1 MGKAPEEWFRQAF
14 YDIDTAEYLFNGGRY
29 IYKGNPEKQGD
40 TGVVETT
47 VVEAITFLGQ
57 RLEKNGLKIEK
68 IILFGSYAKGTATE
82 ESDIDIVIV
91 SKNFENKDIFERAD
105 ITKEAEIMMIKKFM
119 IPLIL
124 LL

>member
-1 MGKAPEEWFRQAF
+1 M
-14 YDIDTAEYLFNGGRY
+14 
-29 IYKGNPEKQGD
+29 
-40 TGVVETT
+40 VETT
-47 VVEAITFLGQ
+47 IVEAITFLGQ

-105 ITKEAEIMMIKKFM
+105 LTKEAEIMMIKKFM
-119 IPLIL
+119 IPLDIITMTPDEFESETSL
-124 LL
+124 ISAYAKSGEVLYAA